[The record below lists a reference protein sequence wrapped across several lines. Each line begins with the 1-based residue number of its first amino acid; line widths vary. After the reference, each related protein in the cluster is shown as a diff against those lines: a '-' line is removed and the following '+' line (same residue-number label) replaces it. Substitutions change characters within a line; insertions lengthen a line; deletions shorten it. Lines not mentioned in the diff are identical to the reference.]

1 MKGSRMRY
9 GGGVEAGGGGRLSE
23 GGGEIWQW
31 KDLGRCG
38 GGGGG
43 VDRQTGVSKRGCG
56 VATLATEGAS
66 EVFCTTLSAGGRD
79 C

>member
-1 MKGSRMRY
+1 M
-9 GGGVEAGGGGRLSE
+9 EAGWRRGGDYRRVV
-23 GGGEIWQW
+23 EIWQW
-31 KDLGRCG
+31 KDLGRC

-66 EVFCTTLSAGGRD
+66 EVFVPP
-79 C
+79 

>member
-1 MKGSRMRY
+1 M
-9 GGGVEAGGGGRLSE
+9 EAGWRRGDYRRVV
-23 GGGEIWQW
+23 EIWQW
-31 KDLGRCG
+31 KDLEQC
-38 GGGGG
+38 GG

-66 EVFCTTLSAGGRD
+66 EVFCTTLGAGERD

>member
-1 MKGSRMRY
+1 M
-9 GGGVEAGGGGRLSE
+9 EAGWRRGDYRRVV
-23 GGGEIWQW
+23 EIWQW
-31 KDLGRCG
+31 KNL
-38 GGGGG
+38 GGG

-66 EVFCTTLSAGGRD
+66 EVFCTTLGAGGRD